1 MSKGLNM
8 PRFQLKVWT
17 SPTGERLPVGL
28 GMLVDTD
35 YISAT
40 VIGANTVQFVRFTID
55 AWNKLPIFWFKED
68 GVYDGPR
75 PSTEIPPPAKEGL

>member
-1 MSKGLNM
+1 MT

-28 GMLVDTD
+28 GMVVDMD
-35 YISAT
+35 YVSAT
-40 VIGANTVQFVRFTID
+40 VIGANTVQFMRFTID
-55 AWNKLPIFWFKED
+55 EWNKLPIFWFKED

-75 PSTEIPPPAKEGL
+75 PSTELPSATKKER

>member
-1 MSKGLNM
+1 MSTNM

-28 GMLVDTD
+28 GMLVDME

-40 VIGANTVQFVRFTID
+40 VIGANTVQFVRLTID
-55 AWNKLPIFWFKED
+55 EWNKLPIFWFTED
-68 GVYDGPR
+68 GAYDGPR
-75 PSTEIPPPAKEGL
+75 LSTEIPPLAKDG

>member
-1 MSKGLNM
+1 MSKELNT

-55 AWNKLPIFWFKED
+55 EWNKLPIFWFKED